1 MQMIEIVTFV
11 FFYNFPFSQSS
22 LSLCIY
28 SPHFKNIL
36 IIIATENTS
45 SWSPFKFCF
54 NVPTAFPDFRKTFS
68 CPIYIMCS
76 LESLL
81 QNFKLVGETS
91 TFVSTE
97 DRTDNP
103 WISPIFISSKKI
115 NKMKQVKIQ
124 ILFSFDFDSS
134 QENDWY

>member
-1 MQMIEIVTFV
+1 
-11 FFYNFPFSQSS
+11 
-22 LSLCIY
+22 
-28 SPHFKNIL
+28 
-36 IIIATENTS
+36 
-45 SWSPFKFCF
+45 
-54 NVPTAFPDFRKTFS
+54 
-68 CPIYIMCS
+68 MCS